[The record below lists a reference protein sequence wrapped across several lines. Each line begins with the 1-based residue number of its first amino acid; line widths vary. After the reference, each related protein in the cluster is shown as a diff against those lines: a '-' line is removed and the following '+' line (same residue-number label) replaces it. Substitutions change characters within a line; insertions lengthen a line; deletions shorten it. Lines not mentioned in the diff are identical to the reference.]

1 MEVLR
6 KMADTKTYRQLMK
19 SSELMSALSN
29 YINDPLKRP
38 KHKAERPKKARGG
51 HLVQA
56 EKPERAQRGR
66 RRGTKA
72 KGPEKTLFDLKAE
85 RARIKKIKDPVERA
99 AALEA
104 YADQLERS
112 LSEQETL
119 TERFREKSRGLS
131 GSSLGETIGK
141 AYSGTRNTYGE
152 LMDKMEEDKGF
163 FASLDFKKQYKLL
176 SGEFVTSLWETKG
189 VAGLKMLSG
198 NQIFREL

>member
-6 KMADTKTYRQLMK
+6 KMTDTKTYRQLMK

-38 KHKAERPKKARGG
+38 KQKAERPRRSKGG
-51 HLVQA
+51 HLTQA
-56 EKPERAQRGR
+56 EKPERAHRGR
-66 RRGTKA
+66 HRGTKA

-99 AALEA
+99 TALEA
-104 YADQLERS
+104 LMDQYEQS
-112 LSEQETL
+112 LGEQEAL
-119 TERFREKSRGLS
+119 TEKFREKSRGLS

-141 AYSGTRNTYGE
+141 AYSGTRNTYGD
-152 LMDKMEEDKGF
+152 LMDKMEEDKTF

-176 SGEFVTSLWETKG
+176 SGEFVTSLWENKG
-189 VAGLKMLSG
+189 IAGLKMLSG

>member
-51 HLVQA
+51 HMAQA
-56 EKPERAQRGR
+56 EKPERASSH
-66 RRGTKA
+66 RGTKA
-72 KGPEKTLFDLKAE
+72 KGPEKSSFDLAAE
-85 RARIKKIKDPVERA
+85 RARIKKIKDPIERMEA
-99 AALEA
+99 MEALM
-104 YADQLERS
+104 DQYHQS
-112 LSEQETL
+112 LTEQETL
-119 TERFREKSRGLS
+119 SEKFREKSRGLS

-141 AYSGTRNTYGE
+141 AYSGTRNTYGD